1 VTTLLLARHGETDW
15 NRDGRWQGQTDTPLN
30 ERGREQARAL
40 AAEVA
45 GNGIAAVYASDL
57 ARARET
63 AAIVA
68 DRLRVPLHVD
78 SRLRELHFGGWEGL
92 TTPEIEER
100 YPNEIARWRA
110 DDGSNAFAGGEAY
123 TEMGE
128 RVVAAL
134 KEIVAAHPSEDVL
147 VVLHGGPIRGLL
159 AHAAG
164 VTYGD
169 QRRLRAQLANC
180 DVVRVA
186 VQEGIFTPLD

>member
-15 NRDGRWQGQTDTPLN
+15 NRDGRWQGHTDTPLN

-40 AAEVA
+40 ADEVA
-45 GNGIAAVYASDL
+45 GLRIAAVYSSDL
-57 ARARET
+57 ARAAET
-63 AAIVA
+63 AEVVA
-68 DRLRVPLHVD
+68 DRLGVPVRRD
-78 SRLRELHFGGWEGL
+78 PRLRELHLGGWEGL

-110 DDGSNAFAGGEAY
+110 DDGSTAVAGRETYAQ
-123 TEMGE
+123 MSE

-134 KEIVAAHPSEDVL
+134 TEIAAAHPSDNVL

-164 VTYGD
+164 ITYRE
-169 QRRLRAQLANC
+169 QSRLRAHLANC

-186 VQEGIFTPLD
+186 VDDGIFTPLD

>member
-1 VTTLLLARHGETDW
+1 
-15 NRDGRWQGQTDTPLN
+15 
-30 ERGREQARAL
+30 
-40 AAEVA
+40 
-45 GNGIAAVYASDL
+45 
-57 ARARET
+57 
-63 AAIVA
+63 
-68 DRLRVPLHVD
+68 
-78 SRLRELHFGGWEGL
+78 
-92 TTPEIEER
+92 
-100 YPNEIARWRA
+100 
-110 DDGSNAFAGGEAY
+110 
-123 TEMGE
+123 MGE

-134 KEIVAAHPSEDVL
+134 EEIVAAHPSEDVL